1 MGANSTYLFVLYIWV
16 ALFCKS
22 EAIIQI
28 PLPSGN
34 GPESIVFDKSG
45 RGPYTGISDGRILR
59 WDGLRSGGWVNFA
72 VTSPYCVTRTED
84 CIGSTARSL
93 ERKCGRPLGLQLNK
107 TSGDIYVVDA
117 YHGLMVIGPE
127 GGRARPL
134 ASSVDGVPFRFLNG
148 LDIDQDNGD
157 IYFTDTSRQFE
168 RREYGLVISTDD
180 STGRLMKYDSQT
192 KQVTVLLRGLFFAN
206 GVAVSKD
213 KSYVLVTETT
223 RNRIQRYWL
232 SGAKNGTSEIW
243 VELPG
248 SPDNIKRNSEG
259 NFWVAINHALAV
271 KVDRDGLIIDV
282 IDVTKVSHSISEVQE
297 HQGRLFLGS
306 VLINHVGVY

>member
-1 MGANSTYLFVLYIWV
+1 M
-16 ALFCKS
+16 
-22 EAIIQI
+22 

-34 GPESIVFDKSG
+34 GPETIVFDKSG

-72 VTSPYCVTRTED
+72 VTSPYWTED
-84 CIGSTARSL
+84 CIGSTAHSL

-127 GGRARPL
+127 GGRARLL

-148 LDIDQDNGD
+148 LDIDQDN
-157 IYFTDTSRQFE
+157 
-168 RREYGLVISTDD
+168 
-180 STGRLMKYDSQT
+180 GRLMKYDSQT

-206 GVAVSKD
+206 GVAVSKN

-223 RNRIQRYWL
+223 QNRIQRYWL
-232 SGAKNGTSEIW
+232 SGAKNGISEIW

-248 SPDNIKRNSEG
+248 SPDNIKRNNEG
-259 NFWVAINHALAV
+259 NFWVP
-271 KVDRDGLIIDV
+271 
-282 IDVTKVSHSISEVQE
+282 
-297 HQGRLFLGS
+297 
-306 VLINHVGVY
+306 